1 MMRPAYL
8 DGYTARLDG
17 YTAYLD
23 GIYSPFRWIYSPVR
37 VAHIRFPCFPVLLDG
52 EGTGDSAA
60 RYLGKHT
67 YTLSIITHAA
77 FLHSS

>member
-8 DGYTARLDG
+8 DGYTARFG
-17 YTAYLD
+17 
-23 GIYSPFRWIYSPVR
+23 WIYSPVR

-52 EGTGDSAA
+52 EGTGDSAS